1 MTILHNN
8 KVWVKL
14 LVSDRVIHNLSECLI
29 EISAAMHKDKDIY
42 ITTNSEGPSL
52 ETLNYRVRD
61 NLLKLLDKLCEKMSY
76 DPSRIEIE
84 TGNLI
89 EDTESN
95 FQIISRNWAKGWF
108 YGEHLSKIQISKV
121 KKFKHHFG
129 NFVSN
134 STYPRLLLASYLHT
148 HHRGKTLQTYRR
160 DPRAPGQAVD
170 LDLDKLMFEC
180 ADPDVLEDVASFVR
194 HLPLELETGLAEH
207 PMTNL
212 SAGEDGMAINSTIMS
227 WYGSFFCDVITE
239 TFFSGRTFFLTE
251 KTTRPLLCRNP
262 FVVHGPKNFLKHL
275 RDLGF
280 RTFSQYWNEDYDY
293 DEGYARCKKMYEVI
307 GEIAQKDT
315 DALHSMHNHMGE
327 LLEHN
332 RQRLL
337 ALTDKDIEHFM
348 SQKH

>member
-8 KVWVKL
+8 KVWVEL
-14 LVSDRVIHNLSECLI
+14 LLSDRVIHNLSECLI
-29 EISAAMHKDKDIY
+29 EISAAMHNDKNIY
-42 ITTNSEGPSL
+42 ITTCLEGPSL
-52 ETLNYRVRD
+52 ETLTYRVRD

-89 EDTESN
+89 EDAESN
-95 FQIISRNWAKGWF
+95 FQIISRNSAKEWF

-180 ADPDVLEDVASFVR
+180 ADPDVLEDVASFVK
-194 HLPLELETGLAEH
+194 HLPLELEQGLAEH
-207 PMTNL
+207 PTTNI
-212 SAGEDGMAINSTIMS
+212 SAGEDGASINSTIMS

-275 RDLGF
+275 RALGF
-280 RTFSQYWNEDYDY
+280 KTFSRYWNEDYDHY
-293 DEGYARCKKMYEVI
+293 EGYARCKMMYEVI
-307 GEIAQKDT
+307 GSIAQKDK
-315 DALHSMHNHMGE
+315 DGLHSMHDHMGE

-348 SQKH
+348 RQKH

>member
-1 MTILHNN
+1 MESQE
-8 KVWVKL
+8 KVMVHL
-14 LVSDRVIHNLSECLI
+14 LLSDRVIHNLSECLI
-29 EISAAMHKDKDIY
+29 EISSAMHRDKDIY

-52 ETLNYRVRD
+52 ETLTYRVRD
-61 NLLKLLDKLCEKMSY
+61 NLFKLLDELCEKMSY

-89 EDTESN
+89 EDTKSSFRITRWN
-95 FQIISRNWAKGWF
+95 TGSGWF
-108 YGEHLSKIQISKV
+108 YGDHLSKIKINKEKQ
-121 KKFKHHFG
+121 FKHHFG

-148 HHRGKTLQTYRR
+148 HHRDKTLQTYRR
-160 DPRAPGQAVD
+160 DPRDPGQAVD

-180 ADPDVLEDVASFVR
+180 ADPGVLTDVASFLQ
-194 HLPLELETGLAEH
+194 HLPLELEQGLAEH
-207 PMTNL
+207 PMTNM
-212 SAGEDGMAINSTIMS
+212 SAGEDGAAINSTIMS

-275 RDLGF
+275 RALGF
-280 RTFSQYWNEDYDY
+280 ETFSRYWSEEYDHY
-293 DEGYARCKKMYEVI
+293 EGYERCKKIYEVLR
-307 GEIAQKDT
+307 EIAQQDT
-315 DALHSMHNHMGE
+315 DALHSMHDDMGE

-337 ALTDKDIEHFM
+337 SLTDQDIAEFM